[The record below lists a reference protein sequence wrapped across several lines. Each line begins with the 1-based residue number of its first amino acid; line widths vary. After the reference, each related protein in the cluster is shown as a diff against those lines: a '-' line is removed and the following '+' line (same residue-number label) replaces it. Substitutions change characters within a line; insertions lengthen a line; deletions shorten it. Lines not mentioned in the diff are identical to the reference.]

1 MTLTRGIINWA
12 IVVSLIASGEISL
25 DEIASSADDASSA
38 DTGTTESG
46 TSESGTAESDS
57 PDYGG
62 YAFNIA
68 DLTTDDA
75 NGWLAELNGEVMND
89 TLVERRR
96 RVEENCNIIIDTLVT
111 TSGGLTESILAGEDV
126 YDLVDLNISDFASLA
141 ADNLFID
148 VSRVDSFDFTQPY
161 WDSRLMDSLRYGERN
176 YFVTG
181 AANLSTYERT
191 HMLAYNKELA
201 EAYEVGD
208 LTALVNSGEWTLDK
222 FGELSRDAH
231 SDINGNGGIDREDSL
246 GYIAYES
253 DMLTGF
259 AAGADE
265 PLVSIICGEN
275 FALPNFGLQ
284 NETRFGMLIDKL
296 TSTEIRSSRLCVPT
310 MAELGDEIIPYELF
324 ADGNVLFCDISVG
337 DMYWLGPMTGFDIG
351 IVPYPKLEADQPD
364 EWYSVRVADSAV
376 TALPIT
382 SSDLE
387 RTAVIAEAMQSA
399 SYEAVLPVLYA
410 ISVRGDA
417 ESIEMLEFAF
427 AHRGFDLGDAAWGDV
442 VRDQIAECLMH
453 GNGFSAY
460 DAPTLS
466 ELAARYK
473 DEIDKLCADCAIYW

>member
-1 MTLTRGIINWA
+1 MTITQGIINWA
-12 IVVSLIASGEISL
+12 IVVGLIASGAISL
-25 DEIASSADDASSA
+25 DDIMSGAYDPTAG

-46 TSESGTAESDS
+46 AAESDS
-57 PDYGG
+57 PDYDG

-75 NGWLAELNGEVMND
+75 NGWLVELNGEVMND

-96 RVEENCNIIIDTLVT
+96 WVEERHNIKIDTLVT
-111 TSGGLTESILAGEDV
+111 TSGGLKESILAGEDV
-126 YDLVDLNISDFASLA
+126 YDLVDLNVSDFVPLA

-161 WDSRLMDSLRYGERN
+161 WDIRLMDSLHYGDRN
-176 YFVTG
+176 YYVTG
-181 AANLSTYERT
+181 AANLSTYEKT

-201 EAYEVGD
+201 EVYGAGD

-231 SDINGNGGIDREDSL
+231 RDINGDGGIDREDSL

-265 PLVSIICGEN
+265 KLIGMVWSMDYAAPT
-275 FALPNFGLQ
+275 FGLQ
-284 NETRFGMLIDKL
+284 NDTYFGLLIDKL
-296 TSTEIRSSRLCVPT
+296 TSTEIRSSRLCIPAMEDSGGEVT
-310 MAELGDEIIPYELF
+310 PYELF
-324 ADGNVLFCDISVG
+324 AEGNVLFCDITVG
-337 DMYWLGPMTGFDIG
+337 DLYWLGPKTRFDFG
-351 IVPYPKLEADQPD
+351 LVPYPKFEADQTD
-364 EWYSVRVADSAV
+364 EYYHVRVEDSAV

-442 VRDQIAECLMH
+442 VRDRIAECLMH
-453 GNGFSAY
+453 GNGYSAY

>member
-1 MTLTRGIINWA
+1 MTLTQGIINWA
-12 IVVSLIASGEISL
+12 IVVGLIASGAISF
-25 DEIASSADDASSA
+25 DDIMSGAYDPTA
-38 DTGTTESG
+38 GDTG
-46 TSESGTAESDS
+46 TSESGAAESDS
-57 PDYGG
+57 PDYDG

-75 NGWLAELNGEVMND
+75 NGWLVELNGEVMND

-96 RVEENCNIIIDTLVT
+96 RVEERHNIKIDTLVT
-111 TSGGLTESILAGEDV
+111 TSGGLKESILAGEDV
-126 YDLVDLNISDFASLA
+126 YDLVDLNVSDFVPLA

-161 WDSRLMDSLRYGERN
+161 WDIRLMDSLHYGDRN
-176 YFVTG
+176 YYVTG
-181 AANLSTYERT
+181 AANLSTYEKT

-201 EAYEVGD
+201 EVYGAGD

-231 SDINGNGGIDREDSL
+231 RDINGDGGIDREDSL

-265 PLVSIICGEN
+265 KLIGMVWSMDYAAPT
-275 FALPNFGLQ
+275 FGLQ
-284 NETRFGMLIDKL
+284 NDTYFGLLIDKL
-296 TSTEIRSSRLCVPT
+296 TSTEIRSSRLCIPAMEDSGGEVT
-310 MAELGDEIIPYELF
+310 PYELF
-324 ADGNVLFCDISVG
+324 AEGNVLFCDITVG
-337 DMYWLGPMTGFDIG
+337 DLYWLGPKTRFDFG
-351 IVPYPKLEADQPD
+351 LVPYPKFEADQTD
-364 EWYSVRVADSAV
+364 EYYHVRVEDSAV

-442 VRDQIAECLMH
+442 VRDRIAGCLMH
-453 GNGFSAY
+453 GNGYSAY

-466 ELAARYK
+466 ELAAQYK

>member
-1 MTLTRGIINWA
+1 MTLTQGIINWA
-12 IVVSLIASGEISL
+12 IVVGLIASGAISF
-25 DEIASSADDASSA
+25 DDIMSGAYDPTA
-38 DTGTTESG
+38 GDTGTSESG

-57 PDYGG
+57 PDYDG

-75 NGWLAELNGEVMND
+75 NGWLVELNGEVMND

-96 RVEENCNIIIDTLVT
+96 WVEERHNITIDTLVT
-111 TSGGLTESILAGEDV
+111 TSGGLSNAILAGEDI
-126 YDLVDLNISDFASLA
+126 YDLVDLNVSDFVPLA
-141 ADNLFID
+141 ADNMFID
-148 VSRVDSFDFTQPY
+148 VNKVDGFDFTQPH
-161 WDSRLMDSLRYGERN
+161 WDSRLMDSLRYGEKN
-176 YFVTG
+176 YFVAG
-181 AANLSTYERT
+181 AANLSTYEAT
-191 HMLAYNKELA
+191 HILVYNKRLA
-201 EAYEVGD
+201 EEQGVGD
-208 LTALVNSGEWTLDK
+208 LAALVNSGEWTIDK
-222 FGELSRDAH
+222 FGEISRDAFG
-231 SDINGNGGIDREDSL
+231 DVNGNSVIDREDSL

-259 AAGADE
+259 MAGADVKLIGMAWSMDYAV
-265 PLVSIICGEN
+265 PT
-275 FALPNFGLQ
+275 FGLQ
-284 NETRFGMLIDKL
+284 NNIRFGLLIDRL
-296 TSTEIRSSRLCVPT
+296 TSTDIELSRLCVPA
-310 MAELGDEIIPYELF
+310 MEALGDRIIPHELF
-324 ADGNVLFCDISVG
+324 AVGNALFCDASVG
-337 DMYWLGPMTGFDIG
+337 DLPSLGGVDFELG
-351 IVPYPKLEADQPD
+351 IAPYPKLEADQTD
-364 EWYSVRVADSAV
+364 EYYRVRVEDSAV

-442 VRDQIAECLMH
+442 VRDRIAECLMH
-453 GNGFSAY
+453 GNGYSAY

>member
-1 MTLTRGIINWA
+1 MTITQGIINWA
-12 IVVSLIASGEISL
+12 IVVGLIASGAISL
-25 DEIASSADDASSA
+25 DDIMSGAYDPTAG
-38 DTGTTESG
+38 DTG
-46 TSESGTAESDS
+46 TSESGVAESDS
-57 PDYGG
+57 PDYDG

-75 NGWLAELNGEVMND
+75 NGWLVELNGEVMND

-96 RVEENCNIIIDTLVT
+96 WVEERHNIKIDTLVT
-111 TSGGLTESILAGEDV
+111 TSGGLKESILAGEDV
-126 YDLVDLNISDFASLA
+126 YDLVDLNVSDFVPLA

-148 VSRVDSFDFTQPY
+148 VSRVDSFDFTQLY
-161 WDSRLMDSLRYGERN
+161 WDSRLMDSLHYGDRN
-176 YFVTG
+176 YYVTG
-181 AANLSTYERT
+181 AANLSTYEKT

-201 EAYEVGD
+201 EAYGAGD

-231 SDINGNGGIDREDSL
+231 RDINGDGGIDREDSL

-265 PLVSIICGEN
+265 KLIGMVWSMDYAAPT
-275 FALPNFGLQ
+275 FGLQ
-284 NETRFGMLIDKL
+284 NDTYFGLLIDKL
-296 TSTEIRSSRLCVPT
+296 TSTEIRSSRLCIPAMEDSGGEVT
-310 MAELGDEIIPYELF
+310 PYELF
-324 ADGNVLFCDISVG
+324 AEGNVLFCDITVG
-337 DMYWLGPMTGFDIG
+337 DMYWMGPKTGLDFG
-351 IVPYPKLEADQPD
+351 LVPYPKFEADQTD
-364 EWYSVRVADSAV
+364 EYYHVRVEDSAV

-442 VRDQIAECLMH
+442 VRDRIAECLMH
-453 GNGFSAY
+453 GNGYSAY